1 MLRCERC
8 GTPYEPKTPWQIY
21 CTLRCR
27 QAAYLQRKIEL
38 EAERLLRE
46 REKKH
51 VQHERWKR
59 QTRQHE

>member
-21 CTLRCR
+21 CSLRCR
-27 QAAYLQRKIEL
+27 QAAYLERKIKR

-46 REKKH
+46 RQQQPLSTE
-51 VQHERWKR
+51 
-59 QTRQHE
+59 